1 MMRRPRLGQH
11 FLHDRRI
18 IGRIIS
24 ALAPGPG
31 QRVVEIGPGGGA
43 LTAPLLDSG
52 CELHAVELDRSLAA
66 ELTARFGSHPRFS
79 LYCGDVLDFD
89 FRVLAGAGAGS
100 LRIIGNLPY
109 QISTPLLFAL
119 FSCADVIEDMHL
131 MLQREVADRLCA
143 EPGGRD
149 YGRLSVATHFQ
160 CQVERL
166 FPVAPGAFKPPPAVR
181 SAVLRL
187 RPRAAEQRAWGG
199 GMLPC
204 VLRAAFGQRRK
215 TLGRSLATLLPAER
229 LRDLGIDPAERP
241 ERLAPAQFAAIA
253 AAMSDDARTR

>member
-1 MMRRPRLGQH
+1 MRRPRLGQH
-11 FLHDRRI
+11 FLHERRI

-52 CELHAVELDRSLAA
+52 CELHAVELDRSLSAA
-66 ELTARFGSHPRFS
+66 LTARFGTHPRFS
-79 LYCGDVLDFD
+79 LYCDDALDFD
-89 FRVLAGAGAGS
+89 FRALAGSGTGS

-119 FSCADVIEDMHL
+119 FSCAEVIEDMHL

-149 YGRLSVATHFQ
+149 YGRLSVAAHFQ

-181 SAVLRL
+181 SAMLRL
-187 RPRAAEQRAWGG
+187 RPKTAAQRAQGG

-215 TLGRSLATLLPAER
+215 TLGRALAALLPAER
-229 LRDLGIDPAERP
+229 LRELGIDPAERA

-253 AAMSDDARTR
+253 EMLADKGQVR